1 MTTRFSDAFVQPGE
15 VLDLVAPYDRAPGE
29 GALVGTIF
37 GVAQTT
43 VLSGKTGGFYVEKV
57 FNLTKLSTETC
68 SAGDRLYWDDTNKRV
83 TNDGSKGPMIGSA
96 VIAAANPSTTYRVKL
111 KEGPAVL
118 AQATSTSTV
127 AATGSTQADAA
138 ALPAAGFVLVS
149 AADGTKGVILPA
161 NAAGKRVE
169 IKNNTAA
176 ILKVYPVTSGAI
188 NALSANAAI
197 SMASLSSATFVSY
210 DGTTWYT
217 CPTVPS

>member
-1 MTTRFSDAFVQPGE
+1 MQNFSQEGVT
-15 VLDLVAPYDRAPGE
+15 LDLAAPYDRLSGQ
-29 GALVGTIF
+29 GALMGNIFAVAAIDIKSGVVGPFMTE
-37 GVAQTT
+37 GVYA
-43 VLSGKTGGFYVEKV
+43 
-57 FNLTKLSTETC
+57 LTKLSTETC
-68 SAGDRLYWDDTNKRV
+68 SMGDRLYWDDTNKRV
-83 TNDGSKGPMIGSA
+83 TNDGSKGPLIGFA
-96 VIAAANPSTTYRVKL
+96 TAAATNPTSTYSLKL

-118 AQATSTSTV
+118 SALIPTSTA
-127 AATGSTQADAA
+127 AATGSTQTDAA

-176 ILKVYPVTSGAI
+176 ILKVYPATSGAI

-197 SMASLSSATFVSY
+197 SMASLSSAAFVSY